1 MAAKPR
7 CCNHL
12 AKYGFLRMGNPIECY
27 NWKMDKSRARE
38 LNPKIIEHFKSLL
51 AGNRYDSVMI
61 NLGKDCLPAILGHES
76 ILPKET
82 HLTFAQGRIGPRQKQ
97 MREWIL
103 SVSK

>member
-1 MAAKPR
+1 M
-7 CCNHL
+7 L
-12 AKYGFLRMGNPIECY
+12 QLED
-27 NWKMDKSRARE
+27 DKSQARE

-61 NLGKDCLPAILGHES
+61 NLGKDYLPAILGLES

-97 MREWIL
+97 MIEWIL
-103 SVSK
+103 SVSKWTKLNECPIETINSII